1 MNRYSNPVD
10 HWCDGSTVEFWF
22 TFPIY
27 SVGSIVL
34 ALKDGWGFALLFVIL
49 WCVYLCMACYC
60 FTFIF
65 VMFRPRTPQEL
76 LDAMQIDVVFSFP
89 AREFLIRQSE
99 RYQNRGTLRTR

>member
-1 MNRYSNPVD
+1 MDDHNMSSFRQVVNERYKFGYGEFFWLFFAGFLGATLNRIIFLQGMIVTMNRYSTPLG

-49 WCVYLCMACYC
+49 WCVYLCM
-60 FTFIF
+60 
-65 VMFRPRTPQEL
+65 
-76 LDAMQIDVVFSFP
+76 
-89 AREFLIRQSE
+89 
-99 RYQNRGTLRTR
+99 